1 MAHDGEFDIDCI
13 PELDTQVGMIGTMT
27 QVEVGGQI
35 CLEIGV
41 LIITKP

>member
-1 MAHDGEFDIDCI
+1 MTEDFDIDAL

-35 CLEIGV
+35 CLETGV
-41 LIITKP
+41 LVITHL